1 MRRRVASWAMGTVSS
16 GSGPRTARKG
26 QSIEVATGEGD
37 LVHIRSTDGPDNI
50 VTTTVAKWKA
60 FVLGV
65 QNDEFDHF
73 VDDGPKSP

>member
-1 MRRRVASWAMGTVSS
+1 MGDGNGLEWVRASDSPEGE
-16 GSGPRTARKG
+16 
-26 QSIEVATGEGD
+26 SIEVATGDGD
-37 LVHIRSTDGPDNI
+37 LVHIRSTDDPDNI

-73 VDDGPKSP
+73 VDDGPESP